1 MSTIAV
7 IGAGYVGTTTAA
19 CLAWLGHDVVCADV
33 DAAKV
38 RRLAAGEIPIL
49 EEHLE
54 AVSATGLASGRLRFT
69 TGVAASAAAA
79 EFVFLCLPTPAGE
92 SGEADLSAVV
102 AACRQIAPGLSDGTV
117 VVNKSTMPV
126 GSARRVEQ
134 ALLAA
139 GAASG
144 RFSVVSNPEFLCEG
158 SAVRG
163 FLEPDRIVLGA
174 DDPETAAR
182 VAALYR
188 DVDAP
193 IVVMTPESAE
203 MTKYAAN
210 AYLATRLTFV
220 NSIANLCELVGA
232 DVVEVT
238 CGMGLD
244 ERIGPRFLQP
254 GPGYGGSCLPK
265 DTAALLHAARS
276 AGFDFD
282 MLRSVVVANSRQRDR
297 VVEKIEAQAGGSLA
311 GAAVAVWGLTF
322 KAGTDDLRGSPALDI
337 IEVLVVAG
345 AAVRA
350 YDPVAGDAAARVLGG
365 VDVVNDPYLA
375 CKEADVLV
383 VLTEWDEFRTLD
395 FERVRRLMTGVG
407 VVDAR
412 NALDAA
418 LLHRLG
424 FTYDGVGRPAG
435 CREGRGRGG
444 WIEASENDPM
454 EAGAVEE
461 HQETA

>member
-7 IGAGYVGTTTAA
+7 IGAGYVGATTAA
-19 CLAWLGHDVVCADV
+19 CLAFLGHDVVCADL
-33 DAAKV
+33 DASRV

-54 AVSATGLASGRLRFT
+54 EVAAAGLASGRLRFT
-69 TGVAASAAAA
+69 TEVAGSAAAA

-102 AACRQIAPGLSDGTV
+102 AACRQIAPGMADGTV

-126 GSARRVEQ
+126 GSTRRVEK
-134 ALLAA
+134 ALVAA
-139 GAASG
+139 GAPSG

-158 SAVRG
+158 SAVRD
-163 FLEPDRIVLGA
+163 FLEPARIVLGA

-182 VAALYR
+182 VAVLYR
-188 DVDAP
+188 DLEAP
-193 IVVMTPESAE
+193 VVVMTPESAE
-203 MTKYAAN
+203 MTKYASN

-265 DTAALLHAARS
+265 DTAALLHVARS
-276 AGFDFD
+276 AGFDFGL
-282 MLRSVVVANSRQRDR
+282 LRAVVVANSRQRDR
-297 VVEKIEAQAGGSLA
+297 IVEKIETQAGGSLA

-345 AAVRA
+345 ATVRA
-350 YDPVAGDAAARVLGG
+350 YDPVAGETATRVLAG

-395 FERVRRLMTGVG
+395 FERVRRMMAAAA

-412 NALDAA
+412 NALDGGR
-418 LLHRLG
+418 LRRLG
-424 FTYDGVGRPAG
+424 FAYEGVGRPAG
-435 CREGRGRGG
+435 VGFLEV
-444 WIEASENDPM
+444 
-454 EAGAVEE
+454 GAVEG